1 MKYGIMEG
9 FQMFNTRISYGLVLD
24 RISLFEKT
32 KELGFDGIEFGIDV
46 DYQKDPLW
54 TGEGTQRQ
62 AMKETAQKTG
72 VEAASI
78 CLHLLNYKE
87 RSPASDDVAHRKVA
101 KEIIQKS
108 ISACAEIGASVIL
121 MPFFGSAA
129 LKSEEQ
135 IQRLI
140 LEMKEYAK
148 MAEDQRVYLGLETSL
163 DAKNMMRIVEAIGS
177 ESVLVYFDTGNA
189 VGIGYDVIEEIKGLG
204 KYIAQVHIKD
214 SPSDKMLGKG
224 CIDFK
229 AIIEVLLRVG
239 FDGYL
244 MLETQ
249 STEDSIAAAAENL
262 TYLKKCVNTGG

>member
-1 MKYGIMEG
+1 MKYGVMEG
-9 FQMFNTRISYGLVLD
+9 FRMFNTKISYGMLSD
-24 RISLFEKT
+24 RISLFSKA

-46 DYQKDPLW
+46 DYQNDPLW
-54 TGEGTQRQ
+54 TGEGGQRQ
-62 AMKETAQKTG
+62 AMKDATQKTG

-87 RSPASDDVAHRKVA
+87 RSPASDDAAHREVA

-108 ISACAEIGASVIL
+108 VEACAEIGASVIL

-140 LEMKEYAK
+140 REMKEYAP
-148 MAEDQRVYLGLETSL
+148 MAEEKKVFLGLETSL
-163 DAKNMMRIVEAIGS
+163 DAPKMTRIVEAIGS
-177 ESVLVYFDTGNA
+177 DYVSVYFDTGNA
-189 VGIGYDVIEEIKGLG
+189 VGIGYDVIEEIEGLG

-214 SPSDKMLGKG
+214 SPSNKMLGKG
-224 CIDFK
+224 RIDFK
-229 AIIEVLLRVG
+229 AVIGALRGVG

-249 STEDSIAAAAENL
+249 STEDSVAAAAENL
-262 TYLKKCVNTGG
+262 ARLKNYMG